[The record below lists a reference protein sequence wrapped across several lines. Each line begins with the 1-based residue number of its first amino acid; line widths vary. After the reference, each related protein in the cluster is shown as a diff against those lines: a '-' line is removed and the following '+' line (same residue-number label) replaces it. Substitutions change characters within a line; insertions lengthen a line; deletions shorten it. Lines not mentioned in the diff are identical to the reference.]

1 MDVCSDH
8 AWIAL
13 NDKLS
18 RERMMENIAFDS
30 PEARFLCFRVFHD
43 NLNLSTNLYAHSG
56 LACVSLI
63 NEKKGPKKYQKPKIL
78 HSYFNLWNFKHLDQ
92 V

>member
-1 MDVCSDH
+1 M
-8 AWIAL
+8 W
-13 NDKLS
+13 
-18 RERMMENIAFDS
+18 
-30 PEARFLCFRVFHD
+30 ARWDEVVE
-43 NLNLSTNLYAHSG
+43 HSG

-78 HSYFNLWNFKHLDQ
+78 QTYFNLWNFKHLDQ

>member
-18 RERMMENIAFDS
+18 RESMMENIAFDS

-43 NLNLSTNLYAHSG
+43 NLNLSTNLYAS
-56 LACVSLI
+56 LWFRTKDAAEQRLVASIIAMLVSYYTI
-63 NEKKGPKKYQKPKIL
+63 T
-78 HSYFNLWNFKHLDQ
+78 
-92 V
+92 